1 MEIIKKFSKQKWLI
15 KLIMDMDKEDRNNM
29 LAGYKKRKRYYTSNL
44 PDFEVNLKDMAKCAL
59 CPDMCGF
66 DAPCLLLSKNTT
78 VSPQNKSRLALFMGM
93 ERIPMDNPSA
103 ISVLYSCMSCDACK
117 HWCPMDISV
126 GDLMVEMRS
135 ELEKRDLI
143 PEKLHHLKNRI
154 NDNGSVFEKGPY
166 SEESEF
172 NIDMPKAE
180 VFYYIGCVSAT
191 ERKSMVR
198 ANIALLN
205 HLKVKFTTKF
215 QDRNCCGSPL
225 YKVGY
230 KSVAMD
236 LAQKNKDTINDS
248 KTKIV
253 LTDCPAC
260 MNTLKNTY
268 SVWGVKIKPKILHFK
283 DFILDKIEKG
293 ELNPDKSVDKVI
305 TYHDP
310 CIFARGLGE
319 TEISRKVFAKIPGL
333 EVKEAYLHGE
343 ETRCC
348 GYGGGYHVTNKEL
361 SKKEGLIRLDQLRK
375 HSPDYI
381 VSTCPTCELAFL
393 EAQKNSKKDNYTE
406 KIKDLS
412 EIVAES
418 LGLNF

>member
-1 MEIIKKFSKQKWLI
+1 MEILKNFSKNKWL
-15 KLIMDMDKEDRNNM
+15 LNMIMSMDKEDRNNL
-29 LAGYKKRKRYYTSNL
+29 LAGYKNRKKTYTSNL
-44 PDFEVNLKDMAKCAL
+44 LDFEVNLKNLAKCSV

-66 DAPCLLLSKNTT
+66 DAPCLLISKSNT

-93 ERIPMDNPSA
+93 ERIPMDNSSA
-103 ISVLYSCMSCDACK
+103 ISTLYSCMNCDACK
-117 HWCPMDISV
+117 HWCPMDISP

-154 NDNGSVFEKGPY
+154 EDNGSVFEKGPY
-166 SEESEF
+166 SNESEF
-172 NIDMPKAE
+172 NIDMPNAK

-191 ERKSMVR
+191 ERQSMVR

-215 QDRNCCGSPL
+215 DDRNCCGSPL

-230 KSVAMD
+230 KSVAME
-236 LAQKNKDTINDS
+236 LAQKNKNLINDS
-248 KTKIV
+248 KVKLV

-260 MNTLKNTY
+260 MNTLKSTY
-268 SVWGVKIKPKILHFK
+268 SDWGVKIKPKILHFK

-293 ELNPDKSVDKVI
+293 EINPEKSIDKVI

-310 CIFARGLGE
+310 CIFARGLEE
-319 TEISRKVFAKIPGL
+319 TEISREVFAKIPGL
-333 EVKEAYLHGE
+333 EVKEAYLHGA

-361 SKKEGLIRLDQLRK
+361 SIKEGLIRLDQLRK

-393 EAQKNSKKDNYTE
+393 EAQKNAKNDKYTE

-418 LGLNF
+418 LGLDF

>member
-1 MEIIKKFSKQKWLI
+1 MEILKKIGKNKWLI
-15 KLIMDMDKEDRNNM
+15 NLIMALDKEDRSN
-29 LAGYKKRKRYYTSNL
+29 LLTGYKNRKRYYTSNL
-44 PDFEVNLKDMAKCAL
+44 PDFEVNLKDCAKCAL

-66 DAPCLLLSKNTT
+66 DAPCLLLSKKTT

-93 ERIPMDNPSA
+93 ERIPMDNSSA
-103 ISVLYSCMSCDACK
+103 ISVLYSCMNCDACK
-117 HWCPMDISV
+117 HWCPMDISA
-126 GDLMVEMRS
+126 GDIMVEMRC

-143 PEKLHHLKNRI
+143 PENLHHLKSRI

-166 SEESEF
+166 SKESEF
-172 NIDMPKAE
+172 NIDMPNAE

-198 ANIALLN
+198 ANISLLN
-205 HLKVKFTTKF
+205 HLKIKFTTKF
-215 QDRNCCGSPL
+215 GDRNCCGSPL

-230 KSVAMD
+230 KSVAQG
-236 LAQKNKDTINDS
+236 LAKKNQNLINDS
-248 KTKIV
+248 KVKIV

-260 MNTLKNTY
+260 TNMLRNTY
-268 SVWGVKIKPKILHFK
+268 SDWGVKIKPKIIHFK
-283 DFILDKIEKG
+283 DFILEKMEKG
-293 ELNPDKSVDKVI
+293 ELKPKRQIDKVI

-319 TEISRKVFAKIPGL
+319 TEISRKIIDQLPGVNL
-333 EVKEAYLHGE
+333 KEAYLHGE

-348 GYGGGYHVTNKEL
+348 GYGGGYHVTNTEL

-381 VSTCPTCELAFL
+381 VSTCPTCELAFI
-393 EAQKNSKKDNYTE
+393 EAKRNSQNENFHDE
-406 KIKDLS
+406 IKDLS

-418 LGLNF
+418 LDLDF

>member
-1 MEIIKKFSKQKWLI
+1 MEIIKKIGKNKWLI
-15 KLIMDMDKEDRNNM
+15 NLIMGLDKEDRNNM
-29 LAGYKKRKRYYTSNL
+29 LSGYKSRKHYYTSKL
-44 PDFEVNLKDMAKCAL
+44 PDFEVNLKDCAKCAL

-66 DAPCLLLSKNTT
+66 DSPCLLLSKNTT
-78 VSPQNKSRLALFMGM
+78 LSPQNKSRLALFMGM
-93 ERIPMDNPSA
+93 ERIPMDNSSA
-103 ISVLYSCMSCDACK
+103 ISALYACMNCDACK
-117 HWCPMDISV
+117 HWCPMDIST
-126 GDLMVEMRS
+126 GELMVEMRG

-154 NDNGSVFEKGPY
+154 IENGSVLEKGPY
-166 SEESEF
+166 TEESEF
-172 NIDMPKAE
+172 NIDMPKSE

-198 ANIALLN
+198 ANIAILN
-205 HLKVKFTTKF
+205 HLKVKFTTKLP
-215 QDRNCCGSPL
+215 DRNCCGSPL

-230 KSVAMD
+230 KSVALD
-236 LAQKNKDTINDS
+236 LAQKNKEVINNS

-260 MNTLKNTY
+260 MNMLKSTY
-268 SVWGVKIKPKILHFK
+268 SDWGVKIKPNILHFE
-283 DFILDKIEKG
+283 DYILDKIKTG
-293 ELNPDKSVDKVI
+293 ELNLNKSVDKVV

-319 TEISRKVFAKIPGL
+319 TEKSREIFAQIPGL
-333 EVKEAYLHGE
+333 QLKEAYLHGE

-361 SKKEGLIRLDQLRK
+361 SIKEGLIRLEQLRK

-393 EAQKNSKKDNYTE
+393 EAQKNSHNDNYKE
-406 KIKDLS
+406 KVKDLS

-418 LGLNF
+418 LGLDF